1 MKPWTKRVVWALA
14 VMALFSTLAP
24 ARQREPNSVYAERRA
39 QLAAAVDGPVVLFGY
54 TGNEDSSPSYVFAQ
68 EHNFYYLT
76 GHNEEGA
83 VLLLLPGRHNGG
95 SPPAGPREFLYLP
108 QRTDNFTRRERWD
121 GPRLAAGDA
130 GATEK
135 LGVAMTAPFPELK
148 AKVEELAKS
157 YTNFYTLLPGQNE
170 RGYPHA
176 ANWLKWLKEAAPGA
190 NFREVRP
197 LIAKLRMVKS
207 PGELE
212 LITRAT
218 ELSMDA
224 HLEAWRM
231 IRPGV
236 WEYEVAARMRYI
248 YQRGGCERDAYAPI
262 VGTGFNSTVLHYN
275 KVDAQIQDG
284 DLVLMDVGCEFSGY
298 ATDITRT
305 VPASGKFTPRQ
316 REIYEIV
323 LAAADAAIAAVKP
336 GARMAGQG
344 EGTLTRIAQG
354 VINSRG
360 KDKQGN
366 SLGRYFIHGLGHHIG
381 LNVHD
386 ATEPGRAL
394 EPGMVFT
401 IEPGIYI
408 PEEKLGVRVED
419 MILVT
424 ETGAKVLTAR
434 LPRTPDEI
442 EKFMAEARKAGG
454 RR

>member
-1 MKPWTKRVVWALA
+1 MKRWMNRVVAAMALA
-14 VMALFSTLAP
+14 ALCVALAP
-24 ARQREPNSVYAERRA
+24 ARQREPNNVYAERRA
-39 QLAAAVDGPVVLFGY
+39 RLRALVDEPVVLFGY
-54 TGNEDSSPSYVFAQ
+54 TGAEDASPSYIFGQ

-83 VLLLLPGRHNGG
+83 ALVLLPERGANG
-95 SPPAGPREFLYLP
+95 AAEGPREFLYLP
-108 QRTDNFTRRERWD
+108 QRTDQFTARQRWD

-130 GATEK
+130 NITERTGFAVT
-135 LGVAMTAPFPELK
+135 LPFPELK
-148 AKVEELAKS
+148 AKIGELSKQ
-157 YTNFYTLLPGQNE
+157 YTNFYTLLPGRGE

-176 ANWLKWLKEAAPGA
+176 GNWQKWLLEAAPGA
-190 NFREVRP
+190 NLREVRG
-197 LIAKLRMVKS
+197 LVNKLRMVKS
-207 PGELE
+207 PSELA

-248 YQRGGCERDAYAPI
+248 YGRGGCERDAYAPI

-305 VPASGKFTPRQ
+305 VPASGKFTARQ
-316 REIYEIV
+316 REIYDIV

-336 GARMAGQG
+336 GAQMSGQG
-344 EGTLTRIAQG
+344 SDTLTRIAQG

-366 SLGRYFIHGLGHHIG
+366 SLGRYFIHGLGHQVG
-381 LNVHD
+381 LSVHD
-386 ATEPGRAL
+386 PAEPGRAL

-408 PEEKLGVRVED
+408 PEENLGVRIED
-419 MILVT
+419 MVLVT
-424 ETGAKVLTAR
+424 ETGAKLLTAR
-434 LPRTPDEI
+434 LPRKADEI
-442 EKFMAEARKAGG
+442 EKFMADARKKGA
-454 RR
+454 RD